1 MAPFRRS
8 QPGTGV
14 TWKCAPSDLSHFLTF
29 RSECMCFDWWS
40 IRAQHRSAAT
50 VNLSNISLVRARIT
64 MSTYWNLIME
74 EAVPFSIVSTV
85 KALSGALRRDADHE
99 AEISRERE
107 KLWFK
112 ESSAKN
118 LRNRDFLSPNTVLT
132 TMYAGGEVSLKYVL
146 TCAFYFLCY
155 DLFLA
160 CPSDRCALVLLR
172 LVILRMAWSAVLDS

>member
-1 MAPFRRS
+1 
-8 QPGTGV
+8 
-14 TWKCAPSDLSHFLTF
+14 
-29 RSECMCFDWWS
+29 
-40 IRAQHRSAAT
+40 
-50 VNLSNISLVRARIT
+50 
-64 MSTYWNLIME
+64 ME

-146 TCAFYFLCY
+146 TCAF
-155 DLFLA
+155 LF
-160 CPSDRCALVLLR
+160 SVLWSLPGLPQWQMCSRASPLGDFTHGLKRRVGYLKILLGR
-172 LVILRMAWSAVLDS
+172 LVMNHRVTDTELSEC